1 MKVKGLV
8 EMLLGLWLFVSAFL
22 EFGSDGSVWNYF
34 NVGIV
39 LVSVSFFLNQG
50 KPQQS
55 WIAGILGFWLIIVAI
70 APFLVRGIGVYLNNI
85 IVGLLITV
93 MGLET
98 LVHGEKLIRHVKK
111 MDEHLSYRN
120 YGSE

>member
-1 MKVKGLV
+1 VV
-8 EMLLGLWLFVSAFL
+8 FA
-22 EFGSDGSVWNYF
+22 
-34 NVGIV
+34 
-39 LVSVSFFLNQG
+39 SFFLVQA

-70 APFLVRGIGVYLNNI
+70 APFLVSGIGIYLNNI
-85 IVGLLITV
+85 IVGLIITV
-93 MGLET
+93 IGLEI

-111 MDEHLSYRN
+111 IEEHISYRN